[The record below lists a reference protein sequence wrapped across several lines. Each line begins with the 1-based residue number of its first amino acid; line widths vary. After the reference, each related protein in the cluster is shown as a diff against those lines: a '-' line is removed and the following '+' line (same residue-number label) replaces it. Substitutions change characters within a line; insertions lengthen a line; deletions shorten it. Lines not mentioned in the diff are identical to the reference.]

1 MDNLKMQQEK
11 KDLQTDVTP
20 HPDNTITSK
29 AGVNTDAK
37 HVVLTPEQFQSTLTV
52 FQPKK
57 RTSTPRTFAKKW
69 LKL

>member
-37 HVVLTPEQFQSTLTV
+37 HVVLTISKHTNGVPTKETY
-52 FQPKK
+52 
-57 RTSTPRTFAKKW
+57 
-69 LKL
+69 